1 MHTIPSISQKIWS
14 TSSAPVVADKTRA
27 EPESDAEEPK
37 RLSDPKI
44 VGITRQIEGVDP
56 VDSGET

>member
-1 MHTIPSISQKIWS
+1 M
-14 TSSAPVVADKTRA
+14 ADKTRA